1 MSALHPLKRLNRS
14 PHHAAGR
21 SAAIAFLLWLSVGT
35 YEIKLTEA
43 GAKDTVGPVPATINA
58 RDLGARGDGR
68 TDDAPAIQQ
77 AINRVS
83 ATGGR
88 VLLPPSERPYL
99 IGSSLVIAA
108 DNVELDAIGATVQ
121 LTDGASSGKEVHCLV
136 VGGTEVKPICGVVVR
151 GLTVDA
157 NYWNQQEAKRPR
169 GIECNWAT
177 NVLFENVTVRRAW
190 VSLAFSQGSS
200 HSEARDCTV
209 SQWHNDGFDASGD
222 GVTGATHHIKFVRCR
237 AVDSPNQ
244 SNGGLPGSRDDAWE
258 IEDGAVDI
266 ELIDCV
272 VENAGGKSFGIRNHP
287 PSGRHTRNI
296 TFVRFRS
303 TNAGPGYAM
312 SLSQDNS
319 VDGIRLVD
327 CQSDAGLS
335 FRGPI
340 RDVEI
345 TGGKFIGPVSFSAAD
360 PGAPRPPRNV
370 TISGAEFAELSVN
383 LQPGNDGQ
391 SGYQPTLVMTQ
402 TKVFKRFVVVGDKQH
417 LSVKNCQLPR

>member
-1 MSALHPLKRLNRS
+1 MSSLLALNWPKRLSN
-14 PHHAAGR
+14 HTLGN
-21 SAAIAFLLWLSVGT
+21 SATLAFLLCFSVAVH
-35 YEIKLTEA
+35 EVKLKQA
-43 GAKDTVGPVPATINA
+43 GAEDPAGAVPATINV
-58 RDLGARGDGR
+58 RDLGASGDGR
-68 TDDAPAIQQ
+68 ADDEPAIQQ

-108 DNVELDAIGATVQ
+108 DNVELDATGATVQ
-121 LTDGASSGKEVHCLV
+121 LADGASSGKEVNCLV
-136 VGGTEVKPICGVVVR
+136 VGGTEEKPVRGVIVR
-151 GLTVDA
+151 GLSVDA

-169 GIECNWAT
+169 GIECKWAT

-190 VSLAFSQGSS
+190 VSLAFSQGSTY
-200 HSEARDCTV
+200 SEARDCTV
-209 SQWHNDGFDASGD
+209 TQWHNDGFDASGD

-244 SNGGLPGSRDDAWE
+244 SDGGLPGSRDDAWE
-258 IEDGAVDI
+258 IEDGAADI

-319 VDGIRLVD
+319 VDGIKLVD

-340 RDVEI
+340 CDVEI
-345 TGGKFIGPVSFSAAD
+345 TGGKFTGPVSFSAASVGP
-360 PGAPRPPRNV
+360 PGPPRNV
-370 TISGAEFAELSVN
+370 AISGAEFAELAVN
-383 LQPGNDGQ
+383 LQRGNDGQ
-391 SGYQPTLVMTQ
+391 NDYQPTLAMTQ